1 MGQYQLGDII
11 WTWPHIYN
19 GYIYDQGDP
28 IVVNGLV
35 YQSVNGTDSG
45 AYNAVNETKYFFGH
59 ATYTNG
65 NDVLHPV
72 GLMNSSSQDYPHF
85 GQTNWDR
92 VSGGTPLFTVG
103 TASVKAYDTRNNSY
117 PSTGGWFESAMINWS
132 GFAGTSENPIV
143 DYHIYYRE
151 TNDAGNI
158 PNQNGWSTWLGVTG
172 SAGTSGSFKI
182 GSVNQ
187 GSSDLSWGNR
197 NQWYQFVVI
206 GILKD
211 GNNTGWSCTTNWLR
225 KSNAY
230 VQVFNGNNATSGSTT
245 NVYQFSGYPIVMPSC
260 GFTKTGYTFSG
271 WTESSNNTGT
281 VYNAEQ
287 RVSGLSD
294 ATRNWWAKW
303 TPISYKIT
311 YDENG
316 GSSVSD
322 KTYTIETD
330 LTLSSAPTKKG
341 YSFNGWKLSNTV
353 GNWTAK
359 TYSVSAH
366 IGTGKYGNITLV
378 AQWKVIDYSIT
389 YTLNDGTVSSANPT
403 SYNIE
408 TATFTLKNPT
418 KTGYTFTGWTGSN
431 GTTPSK
437 SVSMAKGSTGNKS
450 YTANF
455 TPNQYTITYK
465 ANGGIESDVK
475 QTVTYG
481 TSWTTN
487 GNIFTR
493 IGYKQV
499 SWNTKSDGS
508 GTTYSLNAGQTNK
521 QLSNVTL
528 YAIWEPVNVVF
539 YRPPSD
545 SWHLCNSYFRPP
557 NSDWKQAIMFKKIK
571 DTWYRSIL
579 K

>member
-72 GLMNSSSQDYPHF
+72 GLMNSSSQDYPRF

-92 VSGGTPLFTVG
+92 VSGGTPQTYTYSFN
-103 TASVKAYDTRNNSY
+103 AN
-117 PSTGGWFESAMINWS
+117 GGSGAPSAMTKTY
-132 GFAGTSENPIV
+132 GVHFTFPTTKPTRTGYTF
-143 DYHIYYRE
+143 
-151 TNDAGNI
+151 
-158 PNQNGWSTWLGVTG
+158 NGWST
-172 SAGTSGSFKI
+172 S
-182 GSVNQ
+182 
-187 GSSDLSWGNR
+187 
-197 NQWYQFVVI
+197 
-206 GILKD
+206 
-211 GNNTGWSCTTNWLR
+211 NT
-225 KSNAY
+225 
-230 VQVFNGNNATSGSTT
+230 ATSGYSAGQEVVGLEDKDIVWYATWAKTIKLTYDGNKGNGSTSVSSVPSAQSATIYNSTT
-245 NVYQFSGYPIVMPSC
+245 SYK
-260 GFTKTGYTFSG
+260 FTLSNTKPTRTGYTFLG
-271 WTESSNNTGT
+271 WSTSST
-281 VYNAEQ
+281 
-287 RVSGLSD
+287 
-294 ATRNWWAKW
+294 AT
-303 TPISYKIT
+303 
-311 YDENG
+311 
-316 GSSVSD
+316 
-322 KTYTIETD
+322 
-330 LTLSSAPTKKG
+330 SAR
-341 YSFNGWKLSNTV
+341 YSAG
-353 GNWTAK
+353 
-359 TYSVSAH
+359 
-366 IGTGKYGNITLV
+366 GNITLSDSDILYAV
-378 AQWKVIDYSIT
+378 WDANSYPYNIVYKSSSGVQLGTGTVTKDFDTTNSISPKSFTGYASPSAQSVTWNNTSAKTITFTYTPIEYSIS
-389 YTLNDGTVSSANPT
+389 YTLNGGSVSSSNKT

-408 TATFTLKNPT
+408 TTTFTLNNPT
-418 KTGYTFTGWTGSN
+418 QTGHTFTGWTGSN

-437 SVSMAKGSTGNKS
+437 SVSIAKGSTGNKS

-465 ANGGIESDVK
+465 ANGGEESDVQ

-481 TSWTTN
+481 TSWTTK

-499 SWNTKSDGS
+499 NWNTKSDGS
-508 GTTYSLNAGQTNK
+508 GTTYNLSKKQTDK

-557 NSDWKQAIMFKKIK
+557 NSDWKTAIMFKKIK